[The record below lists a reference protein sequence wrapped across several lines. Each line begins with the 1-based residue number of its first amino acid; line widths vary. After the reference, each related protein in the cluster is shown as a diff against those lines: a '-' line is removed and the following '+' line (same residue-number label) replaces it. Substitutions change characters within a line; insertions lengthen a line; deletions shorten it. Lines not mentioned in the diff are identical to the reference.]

1 MNLFF
6 SQVYPGPRWIL
17 GKCEFLNLGY
27 QNGYNSRMVHE
38 AYQYITKAQK
48 KIEVQE
54 MEEVD

>member
-1 MNLFF
+1 MNLF